1 MCESNMSQR
10 GQATKLQMLDVTV
23 LI

>member
-1 MCESNMSQR
+1 MCESNISQR
-10 GQATKLQMLDVTV
+10 GPATKLQMLDVTV